1 MGVFRTLPTKDRF
14 GIPKDKSS
22 LGYRPTRRNL
32 WAFARWTDALTTVQ
46 HSVRN
51 RPERERKEDSPV
63 AARQADGDSRL
74 PNPDLATWKK
84 EGDDVLS
91 RSEYENGSLVSVP
104 REDGDSRLYDLDQA
118 TLHEKDPDPD
128 LATLNEYDHDPDP
141 AIMNDEGTHVE
152 TYSTAKP
159 VGQLEGA

>member
-1 MGVFRTLPTKDRF
+1 MV
-14 GIPKDKSS
+14 
-22 LGYRPTRRNL
+22 
-32 WAFARWTDALTTVQ
+32 
-46 HSVRN
+46 
-51 RPERERKEDSPV
+51 
-63 AARQADGDSRL
+63 ARQADGDSRL
-74 PNPDLATWKK
+74 PNPDLATWKE
-84 EGDDVLS
+84 EGADVLN
-91 RSEYENGSLVSVP
+91 RSEFENGSLVSVP

-141 AIMNDEGTHVE
+141 AILNDEGTHVE